1 MSNELNFETYL
12 LIENKKF
19 VICVI
24 EKSTFET
31 IYSEQILLND
41 NDGQLKFEI
50 LDEFIEKN
58 IFKIEKIL
66 KNFIKKIFIVLK
78 SKDYF
83 HISIST
89 KKENYGNVLNLETLL
104 YPLNDLKNLC
114 QSNFR
119 DKKIIHMIIEN
130 YQIGGENFFS
140 LPKNLNCDT
149 FSIEVKFICL
159 PKNLIERLEVV
170 LKKYHIS
177 INQILCGSYIENFV
191 SKNQSSL
198 FETASRIKSGLNENE
213 VLLVGKSTKNKGF
226 FEKFFDFFK

>member
-12 LIENKKF
+12 LIENDKLL
-19 VICVI
+19 ICVI
-24 EKSTFET
+24 EKVTFET
-31 IYSEQILLND
+31 IYSEQILLDD
-41 NDGQLKFEI
+41 NDDQLKFDI
-50 LDEFIEKN
+50 LNDFIEKN

-66 KNFIKKIFIVLK
+66 KNFIKSIYIILN
-78 SKDYF
+78 SKEYF
-83 HISIST
+83 HINIST
-89 KKENYGNVLNLETLL
+89 KKENNGNILNSETLL
-104 YPLNDLKNLC
+104 NPLNDLKNLC

-130 YQIGGENFFS
+130 YQIGDKNFFS
-140 LPKNLNCDT
+140 LPKDLNCDT

-159 PKNLIERLEVV
+159 PKNLIESLEVV

-226 FEKFFDFFK
+226 FEKFFDFFN